1 MKLLKK
7 IINLLSNHLSD
18 DNSKNEI
25 GNHQEED
32 NDSNGMTFIELEE
45 NIQEAIVKSLNAYTC
60 SGNASKLI
68 VKVHICD
75 HNVFTGLGLEHN
87 IDIFKE
93 CLKEKIKT
101 ELGVVFRSVIVTK
114 NAPEDQ
120 SLCKSVKGK
129 GFKNIWCLVSESAT
143 FATISVLDGFGSIA
157 DGSVR
162 IMPDKSY
169 NIGRGK
175 RPQTSNGMLRVNHI
189 AIDDNPNCKEYEY
202 NKHVSRCHAHIGK
215 GFNLYVDEGGT
226 SLNNN
231 RTRIQ
236 REGMNHFIDLNS
248 DTKTPIPLQDGD
260 IIELGKKVMLEFKF
274 SD

>member
-1 MKLLKK
+1 MKLFKN
-7 IINLLSNHLSD
+7 IIDSLSNHLSD
-18 DNSKNEI
+18 DNSNNET

-32 NDSNGMTFIELEE
+32 NDSNGMNFIEIEE
-45 NIQEAIVKSLNAYTC
+45 NIQEAIVNSLNAYKC
-60 SGNASKLI
+60 SSNASMLI

-75 HNVFTGLGLEHN
+75 HNVFTGLGLEHDSDN
-87 IDIFKE
+87 FKE
-93 CLKEKIKT
+93 SLKEKIKT

-114 NAPEDQ
+114 KAPEDL

-129 GFKNIWCLVSESAT
+129 GFKNIWCMISESAT

-162 IMPDKSY
+162 IMPDESY

-175 RPQTSNGMLRVNHI
+175 RTKTSKGMFRVNHI
-189 AIDDNPNCKEYEY
+189 AIDDNPDCKEYEY

-226 SLNNN
+226 SLNKN

-236 REGMNHFIDLNS
+236 REGMNEYIDLMS
-248 DTKTPIPLQDGD
+248 DTKTPVPLQDGD